1 MSFVR
6 PFRALV
12 GEVTPPTDGYMA
24 IYAEVDYA
32 IDGLKS
38 HLSTQIRVAG
48 KAAANGKQ

>member
-1 MSFVR
+1 MGNESDQRAVIVSFVR
-6 PFRALV
+6 PF
-12 GEVTPPTDGYMA
+12 MA
-24 IYAEVDYA
+24 FYAELDYG